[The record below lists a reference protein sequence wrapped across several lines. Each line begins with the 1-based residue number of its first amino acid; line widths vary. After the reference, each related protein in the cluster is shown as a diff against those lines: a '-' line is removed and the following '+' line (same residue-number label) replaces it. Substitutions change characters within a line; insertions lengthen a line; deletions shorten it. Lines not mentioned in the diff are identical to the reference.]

1 MNARQEQPDF
11 SDYRLRRL
19 PHGDKISQMTQYHC
33 LERLCRKARKQQ
45 GEPRWADRYPLCVG
59 CTQGVRLRYSK
70 ICPWRKR
77 QMLIVFAAAAKAS
90 RMASTGSSSR
100 VLQFAQSTRRKP
112 SIDQ

>member
-1 MNARQEQPDF
+1 M
-11 SDYRLRRL
+11 RLSLRSSIGAAELLSLRPQLVHRRVDVIAHNRDRVL
-19 PHGDKISQMTQYHC
+19 PRVIISLTFPH
-33 LERLCRKARKQQ
+33 AV
-45 GEPRWADRYPLCVG
+45 RWVRA
-59 CTQGVRLRYSK
+59 GVRLRYSK

>member
-1 MNARQEQPDF
+1 DVAPSVFRGSLDLLASGGGGEGAKTKRSLRCGQP
-11 SDYRLRRL
+11 S
-19 PHGDKISQMTQYHC
+19 H
-33 LERLCRKARKQQ
+33 A
-45 GEPRWADRYPLCVG
+45 LCVG
-59 CTQGVRLRYSK
+59 CRPGVRLRYSK